1 MSSAT
6 LEPSGTDQRT
16 SLLTSSP
23 VPPAC
28 RVRLVDP
35 VNQVHPVHVRHLSL
49 RSAIRPI
56 VSSRVYKT
64 RLPRRNANLACG

>member
-16 SLLTSSP
+16 SLLTSAP

-35 VNQVHPVHVRHLSL
+35 VNQVHPVHVRHLPL
-49 RSAIRPI
+49 MCYPPHRQQPC
-56 VSSRVYKT
+56 
-64 RLPRRNANLACG
+64 L